1 MFKKI
6 ANFFKS
12 IFCWKKKTPAK
23 AVYQEI
29 TDIKWTTCPA
39 GPSSWNQHA
48 GLEPQQVIIGRE
60 KAIRL
65 NLLKSDENPDGWQT
79 AAIKTVEAFPDGKF
93 ECYARFKSG
102 KGTWPAIWMSHPGGA
117 ADNYKAYYEIDLS
130 EYYENRDNTETT
142 FHFPASMRK
151 EAKFI
156 NKKTKINPEEWTKFV
171 CTWDE
176 KSICVYIND
185 SLVFEVVNN
194 GNSDYFPVNA
204 EDRTFQII
212 LSMQAGSHWLQPVD
226 LSQLPLYMDIK
237 KLKIYK
243 KL

>member
-1 MFKKI
+1 MLEKIVSFFKK
-6 ANFFKS
+6 
-12 IFCWKKKTPAK
+12 IFCWKKKVQAE

-29 TDIKWTTCPA
+29 TDIEWTTCPA

-79 AAIKTVEAFPDGKF
+79 AAIKTVGAFPDGKF
-93 ECYARFKSG
+93 ECDAKFKSG

-117 ADNYKAYYEIDLS
+117 KDNYATYYEMDMC
-130 EYYENRDNTETT
+130 EYYETRDTFDTT
-142 FHFPASMRK
+142 WHFPMSMRK
-151 EAKFI
+151 ETNFI
-156 NKKTKINPEEWTKFV
+156 NVKNAIIKDGWNHFE
-171 CTWDE
+171 CTWDKE
-176 KSICVYIND
+176 KIEVKVNGRSVL
-185 SLVFEVVNN
+185 SVFNTGE
-194 GNSDYFPVNA
+194 SQLYPVND

-212 LSMQAGSHWLQPVD
+212 LSMQAGNHWLQPVD

-237 KLKIYK
+237 KPKIYK